1 MVNWCPRE
9 QKLAVILQL
18 LLLLQVL
25 TVVTVTVAVTDVD
38 VVVIALTISSSPH
51 LSWLTHLVEIIM
63 ILLYFIIL
71 LVGFSDSSVP
81 YPCQPQQ
88 LALYVLQTDHQPF
101 DVITYSVYCVEQS
114 MQVE

>member
-1 MVNWCPRE
+1 
-9 QKLAVILQL
+9 
-18 LLLLQVL
+18 
-25 TVVTVTVAVTDVD
+25 
-38 VVVIALTISSSPH
+38 
-51 LSWLTHLVEIIM
+51 M

-114 MQVE
+114 MQVEYTLKIIPTWNHSPFSLQWNEKVNWLTNTRNGYPRFFQKKRQCYATKFTNRRKM